1 MKRPIYPLKL
11 FSTIMFEKLFD
22 LNFFFNNYFENLLF
36 LEN

>member
-1 MKRPIYPLKL
+1 MKRPIYPFKL

-22 LNFFFNNYFENLLF
+22 LKVFFNNYFENLLF